1 MTKTNNLIKK
11 SRHVLIYL
19 KDSMNTMDTNLK
31 NENSGIPL
39 KSNDSEAIL
48 QNAELTHS
56 QKEIQECITNMQTTM
71 RDMKVTMESELVYAE
86 RSMKRSIQ
94 HLERCL
100 KIWNGDLK

>member
-71 RDMKVTMESELVYAE
+71 RDMKITMESELGYAE

>member
-1 MTKTNNLIKK
+1 MIKTNNLIKK

-39 KSNDSEAIL
+39 KLNDSEAIL

-86 RSMKRSIQ
+86 RSMKRSMK

>member
-19 KDSMNTMDTNLK
+19 KDSMNTMDTNQN

-39 KSNDSEAIL
+39 KLNDSEAIL

-71 RDMKVTMESELVYAE
+71 RDMKITMESELVYAE

>member
-1 MTKTNNLIKK
+1 MTKTNNTINK

-48 QNAELTHS
+48 QNAELT
-56 QKEIQECITNMQTTM
+56 K
-71 RDMKVTMESELVYAE
+71 
-86 RSMKRSIQ
+86 
-94 HLERCL
+94 
-100 KIWNGDLK
+100 

>member
-56 QKEIQECITNMQTTM
+56 QKEIQECITSMQTIM
-71 RDMKVTMESELVYAE
+71 RDMKVTMKSELLYAE
-86 RSMKRSIQ
+86 RSMKRSMK